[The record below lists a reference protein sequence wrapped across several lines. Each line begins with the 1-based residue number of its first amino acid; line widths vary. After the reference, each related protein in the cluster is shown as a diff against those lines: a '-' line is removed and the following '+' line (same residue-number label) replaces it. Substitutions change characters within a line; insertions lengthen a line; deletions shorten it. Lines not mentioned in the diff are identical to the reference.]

1 MNPPL
6 HSFETKI
13 GYRFTDTTLLERA
26 LTHPSCCVGHN
37 DNQRLEFLG
46 DAVLGLVVA
55 EAVYRNNPQLDEG
68 ALDHMRASLV
78 NGKSLTAHARALD
91 VGTFLQVSDAQ
102 RQHHA
107 EPSSSMLEDAFEA
120 LIGAIHLDGGIEAA
134 RSFIL
139 RTLGDAIEAAP
150 AISSSINPKGR
161 LQEWAQQQ
169 HDGAVPHYSALS
181 AAGPDHAR
189 VYQAAVHINDTELGR
204 GQGSSKKA
212 AETAA
217 AADALQHLVR

>member
-1 MNPPL
+1 MTPPL
-6 HSFETKI
+6 NSFEKKT
-13 GYRFTDTTLLERA
+13 GYRFTDTSLLELA
-26 LTHPSCCVGHN
+26 LTHPSCRVDQN

-55 EAVYRNNPQLDEG
+55 EALYRNNPQLDEG

-78 NGKSLTAHARALD
+78 NGKTLTTHARALG
-91 VGTFLQVSDAQ
+91 VGTVLQVSDAQ

-107 EPSSSMLEDAFEA
+107 EPSSGMLEDAFEA
-120 LIGAIHLDGGIEAA
+120 LIGAIHLDGGIQAA

-150 AISSSINPKGR
+150 AISTSINPKGR

-181 AAGPDHAR
+181 PAGPDHAR
-189 VYQAAVHINDTELGR
+189 VYQAAVQLNDTELGR

-217 AADALQHLVR
+217 AANALQQLKR

>member
-1 MNPPL
+1 MTPPL
-6 HSFETKI
+6 NSFEKKT
-13 GYRFTDTTLLERA
+13 GYRFTDTSLLELA
-26 LTHPSCCVGHN
+26 LTHPSCRVDQN

-55 EAVYRNNPQLDEG
+55 EALYRNNPQLDEG

-78 NGKSLTAHARALD
+78 NGKTLTTHARALG
-91 VGTFLQVSDAQ
+91 VGTVLQVSDAQ

-107 EPSSSMLEDAFEA
+107 EPSSGMLEDAFEA
-120 LIGAIHLDGGIEAA
+120 LIGAIHLDGGIQAA

-150 AISSSINPKGR
+150 TISTSINPKGR

-169 HDGAVPHYSALS
+169 HDGAVPHYSALPP
-181 AAGPDHAR
+181 AGPDHAR
-189 VYQAAVHINDTELGR
+189 VYQAAVQLNDTELGR

-217 AADALQHLVR
+217 AANALQQLKR

>member
-1 MNPPL
+1 MTPPL
-6 HSFETKI
+6 NSFEKKT
-13 GYRFTDTTLLERA
+13 GYRFTDTSLLELA
-26 LTHPSCCVGHN
+26 LTHPSCRVDQN

-55 EAVYRNNPQLDEG
+55 EALYRNNPQLDEG

-78 NGKSLTAHARALD
+78 NGKTLTTHARALG
-91 VGTFLQVSDAQ
+91 VGTVLQVSDAQ

-107 EPSSSMLEDAFEA
+107 EPSSGMLEDAFEA
-120 LIGAIHLDGGIEAA
+120 LIGAIHLDGGIQAA

-150 AISSSINPKGR
+150 AISTSINPKGR

-169 HDGAVPHYSALS
+169 HDGAVPHYSALPP
-181 AAGPDHAR
+181 AGPDHAR
-189 VYQAAVHINDTELGR
+189 VYQAAVQLNDTELGR

-217 AADALQHLVR
+217 AANALQQLKR